1 MLFYKREMILQLTP
15 ESIGCIT
22 QKFLVLALLGL
33 CTIIAPYMDCGASEA
48 NVHQN
53 GLPSDSSYFPLG
65 VWMQPPRLA
74 PEYKAIGVNLFVG
87 LWRGPTEAQLAELA
101 KYDMPVLAEQNDVGL
116 TSRNSRMIRGW
127 LLHEDEPDNAQPS
140 ASGGRGPCMSAKDVS
155 KETRAIQ
162 SKDPTRP
169 VLVGFGRGVADPN
182 WRGRGFCTG
191 DMAYYDVAA
200 VGADILSFD
209 IYPVASGYGRQLDY
223 PSRGIERLRVIAR
236 ERRHVWAVVETTQ
249 IGSPDSRV
257 SPAELRSEI
266 LLALIRGADGLIYFV
281 HEWTGGFRE
290 DALFRYPEIVSAVK
304 DMNALLLRLAP
315 VLNSPTIGG
324 RVATSGTI
332 ASATMLKEHDGV
344 QYLFAGSTE
353 AKAGF
358 LSISLSG
365 VLDGSAEVIGEN
377 RRTPIKDGVFHDSFA
392 GYEVHIYRIAKG
404 VSP

>member
-1 MLFYKREMILQLTP
+1 
-15 ESIGCIT
+15 
-22 QKFLVLALLGL
+22 
-33 CTIIAPYMDCGASEA
+33 
-48 NVHQN
+48 
-53 GLPSDSSYFPLG
+53 
-65 VWMQPPRLA
+65 
-74 PEYKAIGVNLFVG
+74 
-87 LWRGPTEAQLAELA
+87 
-101 KYDMPVLAEQNDVGL
+101 
-116 TSRNSRMIRGW
+116 
-127 LLHEDEPDNAQPS
+127 
-140 ASGGRGPCMSAKDVS
+140 
-155 KETRAIQ
+155 
-162 SKDPTRP
+162 
-169 VLVGFGRGVADPN
+169 
-182 WRGRGFCTG
+182 
-191 DMAYYDVAA
+191 
-200 VGADILSFD
+200 
-209 IYPVASGYGRQLDY
+209 LDY

-377 RRTPIKDGVFHDSFA
+377 RRTPIKDGVLHDSFS

-404 VSP
+404 AGP